1 MPMGL
6 EAGDFGGPAREAEP
20 VGLSPAERVA
30 EGARDFEAAATV
42 WTRWRTAEDERVCP
56 ECGPLDGLAWPDG
69 DGPTPPLHNHCRCA
83 RELAFV
89 ELSSRGG

>member
-6 EAGDFGGPAREAEP
+6 EAGDFGGSSREEELAAELFDS
-20 VGLSPAERVA
+20 GLRAFQT
-30 EGARDFEAAATV
+30 GQV

-69 DGPTPPLHNHCRCA
+69 EGPSPPLHNHCRCA
-83 RELAFV
+83 REFAFV
-89 ELSSRGG
+89 ELSARG